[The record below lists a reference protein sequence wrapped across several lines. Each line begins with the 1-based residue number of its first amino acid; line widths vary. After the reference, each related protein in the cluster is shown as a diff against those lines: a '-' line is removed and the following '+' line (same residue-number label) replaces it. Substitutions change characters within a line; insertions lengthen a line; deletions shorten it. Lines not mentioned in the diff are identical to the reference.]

1 MGRRLVRM
9 GKRHRQTEILFR
21 AHGGARRG
29 AGRKRV
35 ALKARVLHR
44 PRTRLTGR
52 EPVLVTLTT
61 QRAIANLRGR
71 RAMVRILRSLSRAKE
86 RLGTRI
92 IHYSVQRDHLHLIV
106 EAEDARSL
114 SRAMQGLSVRI
125 AKALN
130 RTLGRKGKVFADRF
144 HDRVLTSPRQVRHA
158 LAYVLCNARKHGIAP
173 PIRGERGRGE
183 RGRGGVSASWVDP
196 CSSAAAFDGWS
207 RKVCSEGDVLEV
219 AMASTTTPRIWLLRI
234 GWRRGGL
241 LHPDHCPGRALQ

>member
-1 MGRRLVRM
+1 M
-9 GKRHRQTEILFR
+9 GKKHVQTEILFR
-21 AHGGARRG
+21 THGGARRG

-35 ALKARVLHR
+35 APKARVLHR

-71 RAMVRILRSLSRAKE
+71 RAMERILRSLSRAKD
-86 RLGTRI
+86 RLGVRI
-92 IHYSVQRDHLHLIV
+92 VHYSVQRDHLHLIV

-125 AKALN
+125 AKSLN
-130 RTLGRKGKVFADRF
+130 RALGRKGRVFADRF

-158 LAYVLCNARKHGIAP
+158 LAYVLCNARKHGVAP
-173 PIRGERGRGE
+173 PIRGGP
-183 RGRGGVSASWVDP
+183 SWADP

-207 RKVCSEGDVLEV
+207 RRVCSAGHFADLIAV
-219 AMASTTTPRIWLLRI
+219 ALAATATPRVWLLRI
-234 GWRRGGL
+234 GWRRGGRL
-241 LHPDHCPGRALQ
+241 DPDHCPGGAVR